1 MATSAAGKRLL
12 AGLDAALKRESEKA
26 GLPLIFNPREQA
38 HVDAAVRA
46 ADHVAKLQRLL
57 SAELRGEARASV
69 AAKLMSEIRLQDLV
83 VAEHVGKIG
92 LAELAPAKSATQ
104 QSAAATERWGA
115 NRRPKLV
122 RS

>member
-1 MATSAAGKRLL
+1 VSVSSGRRLRQS
-12 AGLDAALKRESEKA
+12 LDAALARESDRL
-26 GLPLIFNPREQA
+26 GMPLVFDAREQQ

-57 SAELRGEARASV
+57 NAELRGEKRASV

-83 VAEHVGKIG
+83 VAEHVAKIG
-92 LAELAPAKSATQ
+92 LSELTPAKSSQ
-104 QSAAATERWGA
+104 HQAAATARWGE
-115 NRRPKLV
+115 NRPQKKV